1 MKRASLVL
9 IALALTAFTSCGATL
24 RLSATAPTQD
34 NDGTCTVP
42 VLSNSPA
49 GAQRALHF
57 SWSGPVSGEDSV
69 ATTAGSPVTYTR
81 TVPTKREGL
90 TQQEQTDVAFR
101 VLADHARTI
110 SCAIADGILP
120 GNEGRN
126 YVLRKIMRRAIYHGR
141 EHLGLKDA
149 FFYKVC
155 DLVVVVQRHADR
167 QLRLDRS
174 RCYVSRVFVERDV
187 GRDRIPRL

>member
-9 IALALTAFTSCGATL
+9 IALALAAFTSCGATL

-42 VLSNSPA
+42 ALSNSPA

-81 TVPTKREGL
+81 TVPPGVYTVRGWASGPGGVGCD
-90 TQQEQTDVAFR
+90 TVIVVTVTAPPWRVAFR
-101 VLADHARTI
+101 
-110 SCAIADGILP
+110 
-120 GNEGRN
+120 
-126 YVLRKIMRRAIYHGR
+126 
-141 EHLGLKDA
+141 
-149 FFYKVC
+149 
-155 DLVVVVQRHADR
+155 
-167 QLRLDRS
+167 
-174 RCYVSRVFVERDV
+174 
-187 GRDRIPRL
+187 